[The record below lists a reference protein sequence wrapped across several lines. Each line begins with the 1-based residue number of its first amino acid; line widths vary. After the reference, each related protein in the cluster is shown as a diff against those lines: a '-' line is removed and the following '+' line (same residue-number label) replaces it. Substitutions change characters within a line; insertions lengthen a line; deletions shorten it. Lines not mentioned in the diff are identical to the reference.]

1 MQRNYAKIISK
12 IILKKKYMYIF
23 STLKVQIKCIVLTNL
38 EEPLSSYSREHTS
51 VQTEPAVVHY
61 NRRDSVM
68 ETALI
73 IKH

>member
-1 MQRNYAKIISK
+1 M
-12 IILKKKYMYIF
+12 KYSAQCKEIMHKLSDELSNFLYYFFYTI
-23 STLKVQIKCIVLTNL
+23 KVQIKCIVLA
-38 EEPLSSYSREHTS
+38 SHSGYSREHTS